1 MIGPDRDTSESPR
14 AIARK
19 KLRSRDESSRPSL
32 ITVYK
37 EPERSRSLEVRVP
50 ATYPA
55 RNAEKEKKEK
65 EKGKRETTGRKNVTV
80 CGLVKYREVR
90 MWEANALTSKTA
102 KSTAVLSNLCESEW
116 LLRE

>member
-1 MIGPDRDTSESPR
+1 
-14 AIARK
+14 
-19 KLRSRDESSRPSL
+19 
-32 ITVYK
+32 
-37 EPERSRSLEVRVP
+37 VRVP

-55 RNAEKEKKEK
+55 RNAEKEKKGK
-65 EKGKRETTGRKNVTV
+65 EKRERRNDGKENVTV